1 MAEEGIVK
9 GLFGLSPYEIQQQR
23 LASTNTQAHNYAT
36 LDPFQKASQ
45 SMFQAGAGLGGVGMQ
60 MAGYVDPE
68 QQKAEQKQAILSKYD
83 ISTQEG
89 MAQAMQAAK
98 AMGRMDVVL
107 DLQQYDNS
115 MQKEYYARKKTQSEI
130 DQNSA
135 RAEKMRRL
143 QELKSSPEWGTWSH
157 MADLA
162 FPKAEDFEKRNE
174 FLLDLSMRG
183 TPNRNRKIVKTYTPD
198 GREIQ
203 TVVDIDDG
211 STINVGSAKGD
222 EHKAFDQG
230 VPGSNP
236 PLVQHMVWNS
246 TAGMYEAVGEP
257 KPAHAGIN
265 VKVDNITKP
274 ANAVA
279 QFRVNVQKSIEPHY
293 NIVTNADLGIAALQ
307 ESLATG
313 NFIDFNAAR
322 GSIAKAM
329 GDTHISAADI
339 KAAGG
344 DPSLV
349 GGFMDYL
356 NKLGT
361 GTPSKDTQK
370 KMLATLRL
378 LKKIASD
385 KANSELSKQAKLG
398 LMDNMSQEQVDA
410 ALDFPEFKPGTSK
423 TPTQK
428 VLKSGKTVTV
438 EQD

>member
-98 AMGRMDVVL
+98 AMGRNDVVL

-115 MQKEYYARKKTQSEI
+115 MQKEYYARKLTQSQI

-135 RAEKMRRL
+135 RAEKARRL
-143 QELKSSPEWGTWSH
+143 GELKNTYPKEYN
-157 MADLA
+157 MALA
-162 FPKAEDFEKRNE
+162 EAKRLHPNDPQAESDAIAELMPKYLKNPNLQFKEYVNAKGEKT
-174 FLLDLSMRG
+174 FG
-183 TPNRNRKIVKTYTPD
+183 
-198 GREIQ
+198 
-203 TVVDIDDG
+203 VVDLTLADAIQVGG
-211 STINVGSAKGD
+211 STPILKKRTIGVEGKPKLAQDQEYDAETSTWKNVGGEYERHGGGVNVKVENIVGSANK
-222 EHKAFDQG
+222 
-230 VPGSNP
+230 N
-236 PLVQHMVWNS
+236 
-246 TAGMYEAVGEP
+246 
-257 KPAHAGIN
+257 
-265 VKVDNITKP
+265 
-274 ANAVA
+274 A
-279 QFRVNVQKSIEPHY
+279 QFRKNVIETVKPQY
-293 NIVTNADLGIAALQ
+293 EIVMNADMGIGALQ
-307 ESLATG
+307 DSLATG
-313 NFIDFNAAR
+313 NFIGFNAAR

-349 GGFMDYL
+349 GGFVDYL

-361 GTPSKDTQK
+361 GTPSKDTQQ
-370 KMLATLRL
+370 KMLATLQL
-378 LKKIASD
+378 LKKIASQ
-385 KANSELSKQAKLG
+385 KANTELDMQRKLG
-398 LMDNMSQEQVDA
+398 LMDGMSKEEIDA
-410 ALDFPEFKPGTSK
+410 SLDFPEFKPGTSK
-423 TPTQK
+423 TPIQK

>member
-1 MAEEGIVK
+1 MAENDIVRS
-9 GLFGLSPYEIQQQR
+9 LFGPTPNEVRQQNIANDNAAAHAYGMMTHQQR
-23 LASTNTQAHNYAT
+23 GAEGFNR
-36 LDPFQKASQ
+36 
-45 SMFQAGAGLGGVGMQ
+45 AGAEIARGVAGL
-60 MAGYVDPE
+60 AGYVDP
-68 QQKAEQKQAILSKYD
+68 AEQRAQQEQAILSRYD
-83 ISTQEG
+83 TSTTDG
-89 MAQAMQAAK
+89 MAQASQAAK
-98 AMGRMDVVL
+98 AMGRY
-107 DLQQYDNS
+107 DLVAKIQQYHTGI
-115 MQKEYYARKKTQSEI
+115 QKQQDAHETAQANINKATA
-130 DQNSA
+130 N
-135 RAEKMRRL
+135 AEKMRRL
-143 QELKSSPEWGTWSH
+143 QELSTKPGWDTWVKQANLQFPNPEDK
-157 MADLA
+157 AQRDDLI
-162 FPKAEDFEKRNE
+162 FE
-174 FLLDLSMRG
+174 LSMRG
-183 TPNRNRKIVKTYTPD
+183 TKNQNRQVVTTFTPD
-198 GREIQ
+198 GRQIK
-203 TVVDIDDG
+203 TVVDLDTTEKTDI
-211 STINVGSAKGD
+211 GSAKGD

-293 NIVTNADLGIAALQ
+293 NIVTNADLGIAALT

-356 NKLGT
+356 NKVGT
-361 GTPSKDTQK
+361 GTPSKDTQQ

-385 KANSELSKQAKLG
+385 KANAELSKQAKLG

-423 TPTQK
+423 TPIQK